1 MLQKK
6 SNFKPVNFNFLLFL
20 YVLRSNSPTKRHARV
35 KNWTRNVNIFEKDF
49 LIVPINRRAHWYM
62 AIICFPHLT
71 EPVYCKA
78 EESIENN
85 NENQDETIKK
95 EKKEVVEN
103 IETRSNSR
111 KKTTTPSSSI
121 DIEPRKPKEQPDR
134 IERPRRNVLTAHEV
148 ISENALAITSSLEDD
163 TYEQRVLN
171 KFKNVKNCV
180 KM

>member
-1 MLQKK
+1 ML
-6 SNFKPVNFNFLLFL
+6 LH
-20 YVLRSNSPTKRHARV
+20 VLRSNSPTKRHARV

-71 EPVYCKA
+71 EPVFCKP
-78 EESIENN
+78 EESIENS
-85 NENQDETIKK
+85 NENQDEKVKK
-95 EKKEVVEN
+95 EKNEEIEN
-103 IETRSNSR
+103 IETRSNIR
-111 KKTTTPSSSI
+111 NKKTTPSSSI
-121 DIEPRKPKEQPDR
+121 EIESRNPKDKPDR
-134 IERPRRNVLTAHEV
+134 PERPKRNVLTAHEI
-148 ISENALAITSSLEDD
+148 ISENALGITSSLEDD

>member
-1 MLQKK
+1 M
-6 SNFKPVNFNFLLFL
+6 FL
-20 YVLRSNSPTKRHARV
+20 RPNSPTKRHARV

-71 EPVYCKA
+71 EPVFCKP
-78 EESIENN
+78 EEMSIENN
-85 NENQDETIKK
+85 NDENQNDKVKK
-95 EKKEVVEN
+95 EKKEVEN
-103 IETRSNSR
+103 IETRSNTR
-111 KKTTTPSSSI
+111 KITTPSSSI
-121 DIEPRKPKEQPDR
+121 EIEPRKPKEQPDR
-134 IERPRRNVLTAHEV
+134 PERPERPKRNVLTAHE
-148 ISENALAITSSLEDD
+148 ILSENALGITAPLEDD

>member
-1 MLQKK
+1 
-6 SNFKPVNFNFLLFL
+6 
-20 YVLRSNSPTKRHARV
+20 
-35 KNWTRNVNIFEKDF
+35 
-49 LIVPINRRAHWYM
+49 M